1 MDLTVAVGGADPELG
16 RRAAETFPYLVRV
29 RAERPAAE
37 RRERHDPAQRP
48 SDAELYAA
56 FVRAT
61 TGADAPEDLVALF
74 RDDARGRRRCARVSS
89 RCGGSAPTATR
100 SRSTSAIGT

>member
-16 RRAAETFPYLVRV
+16 RRAAEAFPYLVRV

-74 RDDARGRRRCARVSS
+74 RTTLEDAVD
-89 RCGGSAPTATR
+89 APA
-100 SRSTSAIGT
+100 